1 MDMLTDKREIL
12 ECASYSKKIL
22 AGIRSQEDVLIEL
35 VERLCNFT
43 EVIWSENVSL
53 QKENKSLKEQLE
65 LNNAQ
70 LRSAEASVDK
80 LSSVTASSARI

>member
-43 EVIWSENVSL
+43 EVLWSENVSL

-70 LRSAEASVDK
+70 LRSAEASVD
-80 LSSVTASSARI
+80 

>member
-12 ECASYSKKIL
+12 ECAAYSKKIL

-43 EVIWSENVSL
+43 EVLWSENVSL

-70 LRSAEASVDK
+70 VGCIMNLNS
-80 LSSVTASSARI
+80 

>member
-43 EVIWSENVSL
+43 EVLWSENVSL
-53 QKENKSLKEQLE
+53 QKENKS
-65 LNNAQ
+65 
-70 LRSAEASVDK
+70 
-80 LSSVTASSARI
+80 

>member
-22 AGIRSQEDVLIEL
+22 ARIRSQEDVLIEL

-43 EVIWSENVSL
+43 EVLW
-53 QKENKSLKEQLE
+53 
-65 LNNAQ
+65 
-70 LRSAEASVDK
+70 
-80 LSSVTASSARI
+80 